1 MADETQR
8 VYALVRRSE
17 QELLDRWVDVAATSL
32 QGQLTRSELERA
44 WVISW
49 RRSRQRWTWPG

>member
-8 VYALVRRSE
+8 VYALVRSSE
-17 QELLDRWVDVAATSL
+17 LDLLDRWVDVAATSL
-32 QGQLTRSELERA
+32 QGRLTRSELERA

-49 RRSRQRWTWPG
+49 RRSRPRSTRPG